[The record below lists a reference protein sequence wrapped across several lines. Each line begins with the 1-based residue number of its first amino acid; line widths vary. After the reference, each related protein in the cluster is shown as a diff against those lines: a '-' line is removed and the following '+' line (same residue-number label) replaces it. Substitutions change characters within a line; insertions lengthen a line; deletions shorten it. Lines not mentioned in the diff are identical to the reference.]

1 MADSDTGD
9 ATIFGHVTA
18 RSGEEGTSARVRDR
32 HDLAIDEPDWVPI
45 GDDTA
50 PCPVDY
56 LCVAAAGCQVEV
68 LKQGLEKARV
78 EEYEIRVDF
87 ERHTVDPDD
96 APDAMPGHLSILVE
110 GIDLE
115 LTVETTAEY
124 EDRARRV
131 VDVCDD
137 VCIVSRSIQSGV
149 DVTLE
154 KDVRVAD

>member
-1 MADSDTGD
+1 MADADSESG
-9 ATIFGHVTA
+9 TIFGHVTA
-18 RSGEEGTSARVRDR
+18 SSGEEGASARVRDK

-96 APDAMPGHLSILVE
+96 APDAMPGHLSIVVDS
-110 GIDLE
+110 IDLQ
-115 LTVETTAEY
+115 LTVETPAAY
-124 EDRARRV
+124 EERAQRV

-137 VCIVSRSIQSGV
+137 VCIVSKSIAAGV

-154 KDVRVAD
+154 KDVRVVG